1 MQTEKAIALNEFL
14 NNSANLVISIVKEEK
29 PLPIEI
35 IDVLS
40 KLTEECFENHFAA
53 FEDELQAN
61 ILEFKEYDI
70 VYNYIQ
76 HYLAEINNWIGFDA
90 DFVKQIFVYNQHVN
104 ELIKAKQL
112 IEKYKQQISDYLE
125 CEYFIGDLINKMNRL
140 LHPERYEEPKKQ
152 VFVPDIKYDFEE
164 LKKELTNK
172 DAKLTTL
179 QKIAFINDRDAE
191 FKQWQTVH
199 DTENDYDY
207 NGKVIG
213 KKHPI
218 TKRHY
223 PHFTQLCVLEIGRLQ
238 NALKLENARINQKAI
253 EKNSVI
259 IKASEKPPYKWN
271 STDSDFLELF
281 AALYQNESVVRADGN
296 PLTRKE
302 MLEYFQGIMGIEIKD
317 TEGRLTKVGI
327 RENNT
332 AFLDKLAQQFRNY
345 VSGKEKKLQSRK

>member
-14 NNSANLVISIVKEEK
+14 SDAADL
-29 PLPIEI
+29 
-35 IDVLS
+35 VLS
-40 KLTEECFENHFAA
+40 TVNNGFLVPKGKINSISELTEECFENHFAA
-53 FEDELQAN
+53 FEGELQAN

-76 HYLAEINNWIGFDA
+76 HYLAEIDNWIGFDA

-125 CEYFIGDLINKMNRL
+125 GKYFKGDLINKIHKL
-140 LHPERYEEPKKQ
+140 LHPEWYEKPEKQ

-179 QKIAFINDRDAE
+179 QKIAFINDRHAE

-199 DTENDYDY
+199 DTDNVYDY
-207 NGKVIG
+207 HRKVIG

-218 TKRHY
+218 TEMHY
-223 PHFTQLCVLEIGRLQ
+223 PHFTQLCVLEIGRLE
-238 NALKLENARINQKAI
+238 NALKLENDRINQKAI

-259 IKASEKPPYKWN
+259 IKTSEKPPYKWN
-271 STDSDFLELF
+271 SSDSDFLELF
-281 AALYQNESVVRADGN
+281 AALYQNESVVRVDGN
-296 PLTRKE
+296 ALTRKE
-302 MLEYFQGIMGIEIKD
+302 MLEYFQGILGMEIKD
-317 TEGRLTKVGI
+317 TEGRLTKVGN

-332 AFLDKLAQQFRNY
+332 AFLDTLAQQFRNY
-345 VSGKEKKLQSRK
+345 VAGKAKKLQSRK